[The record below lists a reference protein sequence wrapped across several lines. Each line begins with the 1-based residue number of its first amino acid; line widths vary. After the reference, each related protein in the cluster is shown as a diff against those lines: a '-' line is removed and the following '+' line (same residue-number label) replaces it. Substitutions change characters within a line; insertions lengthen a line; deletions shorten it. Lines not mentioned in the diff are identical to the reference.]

1 MVKGTDVYATGNAEH
16 WRRRYFEILK
26 AREQEGQAFRTIEN
40 LLRRIL
46 ARLCAAAMGRSP
58 ELDGE
63 LKRLVGALLDGTK
76 VAELESLLR
85 PLSEAVTT
93 VEKVREEPAG
103 AAVVNAAGVAQA
115 PTVPEQAAAAS
126 VFAPAEPTSDPT
138 ADEEPAE
145 QRIRSILGR
154 VITLISQNE
163 GLSGSAQELGRQL
176 ESPLRPDQLPV
187 VLSDVADLIGRR
199 VNDVEVEKRAIEDLL
214 AQVTGKLDEISQ
226 FMGTENADR
235 QAALE
240 GTREF
245 NTSLQA
251 DMNELGANVA
261 EATDLDQV
269 KARVNSGL
277 DVISNRVQ
285 QFREREES
293 RVRSALE
300 RNEKMRARV
309 ESLEKEA
316 RTLQDRLRDEQR
328 LSLVDALTQVPNRRA
343 YESRLAEEFK
353 RWRRFGHP
361 VSIAAWDID
370 HFKQVNDVFGHRAG
384 DKVLRIFAETLAS
397 RVRGTDFVARYGG
410 EEFVMIL
417 AGTSMQDAMQVVEE
431 IRQSVSALGFHFRGK
446 PVSVTASCG
455 VSEFRDSDEVDTAF
469 ERADAALY
477 QAKSSGRNRCMS
489 G

>member
-1 MVKGTDVYATGNAEH
+1 VYATGNAEH

-46 ARLCAAAMGRSP
+46 ARLCSAAMGRSA
-58 ELDGE
+58 ELDVE
-63 LKRLVGALLDGTK
+63 LKRLVTALLDGTK
-76 VAELESLLR
+76 VSELETLLR
-85 PLSEAVTT
+85 PLSEAVTG
-93 VEKVREEPAG
+93 VERVRDTAEVPVPAESTAAPASG
-103 AAVVNAAGVAQA
+103 PVASAAV
-115 PTVPEQAAAAS
+115 PEG
-126 VFAPAEPTSDPT
+126 
-138 ADEEPAE
+138 ADDEDQPAE
-145 QRIRSILGR
+145 QRIRGILGR
-154 VITLISQNE
+154 VITLVSQNE
-163 GLSGSAQELGRQL
+163 GLAETAQDLSRQL
-176 ESPLRPDQLPV
+176 QQPLRPDQLPI
-187 VLSDVADLIGRR
+187 VLSDIADLIGRR

-226 FMGTENADR
+226 YMGSESADR
-235 QAALE
+235 QAALD
-240 GTREF
+240 GSREF
-245 NTSLQA
+245 NNSLVA
-251 DMNELGANVA
+251 EMSELGANVA
-261 EATDLDQV
+261 DAKDLEQV

-277 DVISNRVQ
+277 NVISARVH

-309 ESLEKEA
+309 ESLEQEA

-343 YESRLAEEFK
+343 YEARLGEEYK

-397 RVRGTDFVARYGG
+397 RVRTTDFVARYGG

-417 AGTSMQDAMQVVEE
+417 AGMGMQDALNVVEE
-431 IRQSVSALGFHFRGK
+431 IRQSVSALGFHFLGK

-455 VSEFRDSDEVDTAF
+455 VSEFRENDEVETAF

-477 QAKSSGRNRCMS
+477 QAKYAGRNRCMA